1 MRKWIKGIMVILV
14 AQGLILPTIMDAQD
28 IAPSAWQRESSGWK
42 PFLSDNGKFQ
52 VLVPTEM
59 TEQIDSVETPVGKLF
74 QHTFLCRDGVDLIY
88 IVNYVDYPA
97 HSLPTDSLDFLKE
110 FLQATVEED
119 ISASTGELVF
129 EEDADIFGFPG
140 KIWRINVSSTRSVIR
155 SRAFISG
162 DRFYALRT
170 IASRAKALNPSADRF
185 LGSFRL
191 LR

>member
-1 MRKWIKGIMVILV
+1 MRWSKVTMIILS
-14 AQGLILPTIMDAQD
+14 AQALVLPMLLKAQD
-28 IAPSAWQRESSGWK
+28 IAPSAWQRESAGWK
-42 PFLSDNGKFQ
+42 PYLSDNGKFQ
-52 VLVPTEM
+52 VLVPAEM
-59 TEQIDSVETPVGKLF
+59 TERVDSVETPVGKLF
-74 QHTFLCRDGVDLIY
+74 QHTFLCKDGVDLLY
-88 IVNYVDYPA
+88 IIKYVDYPA
-97 HSLPTDSLDFLKE
+97 HSLPPDSLDFLQD

-119 ISASTGELVF
+119 VSVSAGELVF

-140 KIWRINVSSTRSVIR
+140 KIWRINVPSSRSVIR

-162 DRFYALRT
+162 DRFFALRT